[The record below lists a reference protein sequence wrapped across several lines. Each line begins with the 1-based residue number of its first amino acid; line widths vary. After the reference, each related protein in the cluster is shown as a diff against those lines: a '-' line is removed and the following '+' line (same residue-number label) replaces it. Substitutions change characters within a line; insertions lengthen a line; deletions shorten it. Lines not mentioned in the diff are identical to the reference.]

1 MFQNNEENNIEIDYI
16 KSLFAIFEKNEDITL
31 KILNSYKYGIMIYI
45 NQEEQN
51 HMEQTQNDD
60 ENENN
65 NKYYMYLFYGIN
77 FCHIINEIINE
88 NIITFSF
95 IPKELNRWKNKI
107 KENNISI
114 LRKIMEFLNQQLDE
128 KTENNNFYLLK

>member
-1 MFQNNEENNIEIDYI
+1 
-16 KSLFAIFEKNEDITL
+16 
-31 KILNSYKYGIMIYI
+31 MIYI

>member
-1 MFQNNEENNIEIDYI
+1 MFQNNEENDIEIDYI

-31 KILNSYKYGIMIYI
+31 KILNSYKYGIITYI
-45 NQEEQN
+45 NQEEQ
-51 HMEQTQNDD
+51 TKDD
-60 ENENN
+60 DDKGMNYSE

-95 IPKELNRWKNKI
+95 IPKELKRWENKI
-107 KENNISI
+107 KENNIEI
-114 LRKIMEFLNQQLDE
+114 LKKIMDFLNHQLDE
-128 KTENNNFYLLK
+128 KTLNDNFYLLK